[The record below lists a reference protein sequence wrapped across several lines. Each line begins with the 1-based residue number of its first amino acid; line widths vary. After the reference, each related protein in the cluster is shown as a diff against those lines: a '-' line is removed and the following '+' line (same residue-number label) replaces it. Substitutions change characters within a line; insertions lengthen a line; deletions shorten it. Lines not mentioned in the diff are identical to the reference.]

1 MLTVMGVWIP
11 RGSPGA
17 APSGSLRYVQQ
28 FYGAGR
34 WGTALGVVEDPDGKG
49 TVTALASDGRTVQ
62 LLVAGN
68 CGLFPVTNAQGGHY
82 EFDLGFRG
90 TETGVGCS
98 QVAGATGRSL
108 VGLNVY
114 VDNAGQPQEV
124 QRTQII
130 VEATARLVTAL
141 PTPSLP
147 PAICAVGQCEEPR

>member
-1 MLTVMGVWIP
+1 MDHRGQHLRDHCATFSSIMELAGGGP
-11 RGSPGA
+11 RSV
-17 APSGSLRYVQQ
+17 L
-28 FYGAGR
+28 
-34 WGTALGVVEDPDGKG
+34 VEDPDGKG